1 VLVADA
7 CFQTAM
13 VADAALAVRVR
24 FTPDRDRWRFE
35 VASRAADGAGAE
47 WTAHSGGWISGCARK
62 DVLIPP
68 AALREGFTEV
78 EPPSLRPGP
87 GRLFALGERWQNIDR
102 MWRDD
107 VKRERTV
114 QLVLPAE
121 FAADVEHCHAHPA
134 LLDGATATVR
144 DDSDDVHLPF
154 MYRRAVFH
162 HVLPPVMFSHMKRGP
177 DKPGAITAD
186 ITMVAQDGTLLA
198 EVEGFTMRRTGR
210 QVHFLAEDAE
220 VATLAAAVDL
230 LPTEAD
236 GLDPDEGG
244 RLLTLLLGAATP
256 NHVLVRPHV
265 GGRPTP
271 IAGRTAVVE
280 RRPAAVAAPVALET
294 PVDAAADTASS
305 DVMLGAV
312 LEMWREA
319 LGADDLGP
327 DDEFFELGGDSL
339 SAVQLMGRIRE
350 RFGVEMSIAVLFDCP
365 TARELT
371 TELVRMAAEIA

>member
-1 VLVADA
+1 
-7 CFQTAM
+7 
-13 VADAALAVRVR
+13 
-24 FTPDRDRWRFE
+24 
-35 VASRAADGAGAE
+35 
-47 WTAHSGGWISGCARK
+47 
-62 DVLIPP
+62 
-68 AALREGFTEV
+68 
-78 EPPSLRPGP
+78 
-87 GRLFALGERWQNIDR
+87 
-102 MWRDD
+102 
-107 VKRERTV
+107 
-114 QLVLPAE
+114 
-121 FAADVEHCHAHPA
+121 
-134 LLDGATATVR
+134 
-144 DDSDDVHLPF
+144 
-154 MYRRAVFH
+154 
-162 HVLPPVMFSHMKRGP
+162 
-177 DKPGAITAD
+177 
-186 ITMVAQDGTLLA
+186 
-198 EVEGFTMRRTGR
+198 
-210 QVHFLAEDAE
+210 VHFLAEDAE
-220 VATLAAAVDL
+220 AATLAAAVDL